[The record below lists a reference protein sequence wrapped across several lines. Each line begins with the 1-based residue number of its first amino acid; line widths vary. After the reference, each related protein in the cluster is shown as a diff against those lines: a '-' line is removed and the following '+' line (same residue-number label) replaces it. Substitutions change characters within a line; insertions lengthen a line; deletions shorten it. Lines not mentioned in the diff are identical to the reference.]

1 MRYCDERKYKS
12 SKNESNKT
20 IVLNL
25 GQGWCSVLGSAVW
38 SFDRRH
44 PFSKVTTA
52 NSESTG
58 NVGVIVEI
66 LSLVKKWHPKWNI
79 ENFFGFVPLRLWE
92 LWILLLAS
100 WGGWIIRARPLE
112 LLRIFFCQTFFP
124 SFSQLIIVSRRI
136 LSIASGEGSITGWRW
151 KLEGIEWSIFDV
163 YNRSMLMFQGQ
174 INNDENHIRI
184 E

>member
-100 WGGWIIRARPLE
+100 WGGWIIRARPLAGIMIYKTGKSQSPTILHRVCFIFLGSRLISSSHVPSMNWLTASSNF
-112 LLRIFFCQTFFP
+112 LLSNF
-124 SFSQLIIVSRRI
+124 
-136 LSIASGEGSITGWRW
+136 LS
-151 KLEGIEWSIFDV
+151 V
-163 YNRSMLMFQGQ
+163 V
-174 INNDENHIRI
+174 
-184 E
+184 